1 MWKEVVVAYII
12 VVSWNFAGGTDES
25 H

>member
-1 MWKEVVVAYII
+1 VVVAYII